1 MEENEVIAAM
11 VSSLHS
17 HQSNH
22 QSNRYHYQWLLPKI
36 LMKILRQN
44 KTRKFNNNYETENN
58 ELNLPGSISLMKTI
72 FEHKDIFVR
81 NNFNLVMTT

>member
-1 MEENEVIAAM
+1 
-11 VSSLHS
+11 
-17 HQSNH
+17 
-22 QSNRYHYQWLLPKI
+22 
-36 LMKILRQN
+36 MKILRQN
-44 KTRKFNNNYETENN
+44 KTRTFNNNYETENN